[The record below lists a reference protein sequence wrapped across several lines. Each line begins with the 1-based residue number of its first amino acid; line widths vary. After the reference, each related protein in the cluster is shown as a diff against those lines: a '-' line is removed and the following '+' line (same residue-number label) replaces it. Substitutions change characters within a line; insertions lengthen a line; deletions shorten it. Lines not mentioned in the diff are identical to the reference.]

1 MSKCRIPLGPFHPL
15 LEEAEFFNIKVEGEK
30 VVDIEMET
38 GWMHRG
44 HEKISE
50 TKTFTQSIFLVE
62 RICGICSTSHPFACV
77 NAIEDIDNIEIPER
91 AKYIRVLIGELER
104 IHSHL
109 LWVGLAG
116 HFIGY
121 DTLWMWAWKYREPIL
136 QLSEMITGNRNHYAM
151 MRVGGVGRDFDNSL
165 IPKIIPVLDMIEK
178 KMVMLAGAAN
188 DDPVLRSRLKGV
200 GVLTKEDA
208 INYCANGP
216 TARASGVDIDVRR
229 DDPTAY
235 EVVDVKVIVTP
246 NGDVYDKL
254 VVRVLE
260 IIESCH
266 IIKQCLKAFEKV
278 QGPIINKVKEISP
291 GEGIGR
297 YEAPRGEVF
306 HYIRSDGS
314 NRPLRHKVRAPSFSN
329 IPTYKASCVGIPLAD
344 ALITLASVDPCY
356 CCTERSIKAFDIN
369 GKKIEHNL
377 LHLSRKKTE
386 RLQRE
391 LIPKEK
397 SLIDG
402 IFDLS
407 LSR

>member
-15 LEEAEFFNIKVEGEK
+15 LEEAEFFDIKVEGET

-50 TKTFTQSIFLVE
+50 TRSFTQSIYLVE

-77 NAIEDIDNIEIPER
+77 NAIEDIDNIQIPER
-91 AKYIRVLIGELER
+91 AKYIRVLVGEVER

-109 LWVGLAG
+109 LWLGLAG

-136 QLSEMITGNRNHYAM
+136 KIAEMISGNRNHYGM
-151 MRVGGVGRDFDNSL
+151 MRVGGVGKDFDNEL
-165 IPKIIPVLDMIEK
+165 IPKIHPILDAVEK
-178 KMVMLAGAAN
+178 KMVMLSKAAK
-188 DDPVLRSRLKGV
+188 DDPVLKSRLKNV
-200 GVLTKEDA
+200 GILTKEDA
-208 INYCANGP
+208 RDYCANGP
-216 TARASGVDIDVRR
+216 TARASGLDMDVRR

-235 EVVDVKVIVTP
+235 EVVDFNVITLP

-260 IIESCH
+260 IIESVK
-266 IIKQCLKAFEKV
+266 IIRQCLDAFSKV
-278 QGPIINKVKEISP
+278 DGPVKTEVKEIPP
-291 GEGIGR
+291 GEGCGR

-306 HYIRSDGS
+306 HYMRSDGT
-314 NRPLRHKVRAPSFSN
+314 NRPIRHKVRAPSFSN

-344 ALITLASVDPCY
+344 ALITLAAVDPCY
-356 CCTERSIKAFDIN
+356 CCTERSIRTVDTNNNKIDTDLLNISRDKTQKIRKDFLKKA
-369 GKKIEHNL
+369 
-377 LHLSRKKTE
+377 KTPVE
-386 RLQRE
+386 R
-391 LIPKEK
+391 IFEK
-397 SLIDG
+397 S
-402 IFDLS
+402 
-407 LSR
+407 